1 VKKAIDIIKK
11 YNKFL
16 IVSHK
21 YPDGDSIGSQI
32 ALALGLLKIGK
43 KAYIYNEDPP
53 TDRYSRFKR
62 INLIHTD
69 KKDFDEEVIFSL
81 DSAELNRIG
90 FIKDEIDFTKPIIN
104 IDHHIS
110 NKNFGDINI
119 VKPYYSS
126 TAEIIY
132 ELLNRLTELDEEIA
146 TYLYIGILT
155 DTGSFRYP
163 NTTSHSLRVASKLVN
178 YGVVASQISE
188 FIWFT
193 DPPARIKLLGD
204 VLQNITLHDKFS
216 IMYVTKNMLK
226 NHGAK
231 EEDTNEFVDYGLT
244 IKNVKATAM
253 IKEREGGILKVS
265 LRSRNDVSVQEL
277 ASEYGGGGHKT
288 AAGFTYKGDLRVLK
302 KELEKKLERIVN

>member
-1 VKKAIDIIKK
+1 MKKAIDIIKK